1 MNKKKSVFQIAS
13 TVYTSAPSWR
23 GRKELERKRN
33 RRSILNIQ
41 EQNGKNTTAGQNR
54 SRIEEIIE
62 DRKRGQENTVREE
75 LQKQKEA
82 RTGRVK
88 QSII

>member
-1 MNKKKSVFQIAS
+1 M
-13 TVYTSAPSWR
+13 
-23 GRKELERKRN
+23 
-33 RRSILNIQ
+33 NIQ

-88 QSII
+88 QSIILETETHQVRLLRLILLLCLTSQ